1 MDGLRTASI
10 SWRSVTELVAISMLA
25 PVKSVLI
32 GKGGIQG
39 AEGGSLIQ
47 VWGADRDVDA
57 IWTLAGQCS
66 TRPLGGCEESLLEC
80 RPGAS
85 AVGSISP
92 VYTRGQHAHGYA

>member
-1 MDGLRTASI
+1 MACGLLPLAGEVI
-10 SWRSVTELVAISMLA
+10 TELDAISMLA

-85 AVGSISP
+85 GCREHLSC
-92 VYTRGQHAHGYA
+92 VYRGQHAHGYA